1 MYIEM
6 PKKLSH
12 KVIKKSRLAI
22 FDIDGTIFRSSL
34 VIELSHALVEQG
46 IFPATAKKEIA
57 KEYLAWLDRKGTYEA
72 YINKVVKI
80 YVKYITGKKF
90 SRVDKVAKTVIAFQK
105 DRTYR
110 FTRNLIKKLK
120 KQGYILA
127 AVSGSPSY
135 IVEKYAKTIGFDVFF
150 GTELEVR
157 KGKFTGK
164 VKNLDS
170 AFNKAKIVKNL
181 SLEHYADLKQSVAV
195 GDTEG
200 DVKMLSLVGCPLA
213 FNPNLQLARIAKKNQ
228 WRIVVERKDVSY
240 EIKDFK
246 FIE

>member
-1 MYIEM
+1 MQKKR
-6 PKKLSH
+6 KKLG
-12 KVIKKSRLAI
+12 I

-34 VIELSHALVEQG
+34 VIELSHALVDAG
-46 IFPATAKKEIA
+46 IFPAVARKEIA

-80 YVKYITGKKF
+80 YVQHIAGQSFAK
-90 SRVDKVAKTVIAFQK
+90 VDKVAKQVIVFQK

-120 KQGYILA
+120 AKGYILA

-135 IVEKYAKTIGFDVFF
+135 IVEEYAKTIGFDVFF
-150 GTELEVR
+150 GTELEVSN
-157 KGKFTGK
+157 GKFTGK

-170 AFNKAKIVKNL
+170 AFNKAKIVKHLAKIYN
-181 SLEHYADLKQSVAV
+181 ADLKKSLAV

-200 DVKMLSLVGCPLA
+200 DVKMLSLVDQPVA
-213 FNPNLQLARIAKKNQ
+213 FNPNLQLARVAQKKNWQ
-228 WRIVVERKDVSY
+228 IVVERKDVMY
-240 EIKDFK
+240 KLVK
-246 FIE
+246 FNFEEK